1 MISSLDAKPGAVYFS
16 GINSMGKVPAKT
28 NMSEPTF
35 TQLKS
40 TLTMH
45 CRVEVNIR
53 ATVELL
59 WSILT
64 DVKDYPRWN
73 STVSR
78 IEGDFREGHNIRIH
92 PQGSGR
98 VFAPKISEV
107 VLNERMTW
115 AAGSLP
121 FFKGVRTFEIRPHGE
136 GTSDF
141 IMEEDFSGVIFALVK
156 GSLPDFR
163 PIFIAFA
170 NDLKKEAERD
180 GSRSFLRHQ

>member
-16 GINSMGKVPAKT
+16 GINSMVKVPAKT

-64 DVKDYPRWN
+64 DIKDYPRWN
-73 STVSR
+73 STVSK
-78 IEGDFREGHNIRIH
+78 IEGEFREGQSIRVY
-92 PQGSGR
+92 PQGNGR
-98 VFAPKISEV
+98 VFTPTISGV
-107 VLNERMTW
+107 ARNERMIW
-115 AAGSLP
+115 SAGSQP
-121 FFKGVRTFEIRPHGE
+121 FFKGVRTFEIKPHGD

-141 IMEEDFSGVIFALVK
+141 MMEEDFSGVIFALIK